1 MVELD
6 RLRAALDRHGRIVR
20 VVVAEIR
27 GSAPREVG
35 AAMMVP
41 VEGPAIG
48 TIGGGALELEATEA
62 ARMWKGSNPH
72 LTPELMAALLPKWS
86 HDPEYFRA
94 LQMLWT
100 LETCGGGEG

>member
-1 MVELD
+1 MKQG
-6 RLRAALDRHGRIVR
+6 LRAGPGATWAYRMLYGTLWLAGRR
-20 VVVAEIR
+20 D
-27 GSAPREVG
+27 
-35 AAMMVP
+35 
-41 VEGPAIG
+41 
-48 TIGGGALELEATEA
+48 EATEA

-86 HDPEYFRA
+86 HDPKYFRA